1 MDRKFSILNDF
12 DWLAPQIKTTKQ
24 YKQLISFGRT

>member
-24 YKQLISFGRT
+24 LISFGRT